1 MSAAPVTVKSSA
13 DQPIMLGDGFHCSD
27 LKAANGQVDPT
38 VRAVQ
43 ESALAYMN
51 TWLAEWTPLQVHSA
65 LEGRVRLPSKSTR
78 SPGE

>member
-1 MSAAPVTVKSSA
+1 MSAAPVTVESSA

-27 LKAANGQVDPT
+27 LKAVNGQADPT

-51 TWLAEWTPLQVHSA
+51 TWLAEWRPPTQADSA
-65 LEGRVRLPSKSTR
+65 LEGRGLTS
-78 SPGE
+78 

>member
-1 MSAAPVTVKSSA
+1 MLGDPWREATMSAAPVTVKSSA

-51 TWLAEWTPLQVHSA
+51 AWLAEWTAPT
-65 LEGRVRLPSKSTR
+65 GT
-78 SPGE
+78 